1 MKQPKLFVGNIAW
14 AASLQELKDL
24 FSKFGTVVSAV
35 ILSDKTTGK
44 SKGCGFVEMTTIE
57 EAEKLVELWIVEG
70 AGIIFNA
77 FTEKRYPEFL
87 ETLTV
92 SVYCEK
98 NDYIRPGYLE
108 DILITFIAN
117 DVKYKFNSYLKS
129 THNYQYTIDGRY

>member
-1 MKQPKLFVGNIAW
+1 MKIEIKTEKIEFNRAGKGIFA
-14 AASLQELKDL
+14 KG
-24 FSKFGTVVSAV
+24 SKFDVWMSGVVVGSA
-35 ILSDKTTGK
+35 S
-44 SKGCGFVEMTTIE
+44 SIE

-92 SVYCEK
+92 SVYCKK